1 MEWVINFFAHACKI
15 LAITDE
21 NALKPMSWF
30 HFNLLWSIIQ
40 SGQSLLVTLPL
51 MESSAI
57 SITYTGMTTLYMPT
71 IMPKINLVKCKMKTC
86 SANVV
91 TIHAAVQIPV
101 EIRRINFRP
110 IKSANK
116 PANNAPTAAPIGTNK
131 KTHLICSSLIIK
143 SGGW

>member
-1 MEWVINFFAHACKI
+1 
-15 LAITDE
+15 
-21 NALKPMSWF
+21 
-30 HFNLLWSIIQ
+30 
-40 SGQSLLVTLPL
+40 
-51 MESSAI
+51 
-57 SITYTGMTTLYMPT
+57 
-71 IMPKINLVKCKMKTC
+71 MKTC